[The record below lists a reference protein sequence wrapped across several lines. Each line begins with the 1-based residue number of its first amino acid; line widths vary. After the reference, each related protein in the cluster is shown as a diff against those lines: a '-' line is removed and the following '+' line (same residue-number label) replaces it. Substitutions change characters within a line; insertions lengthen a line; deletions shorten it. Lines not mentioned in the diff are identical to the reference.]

1 MLFKTFNHYFIHHP
15 IIREWTKGCK
25 EMRPFL
31 SLIVIIGIC
40 IIPMIGSCE
49 QASSS
54 QKTIS
59 QSTLKMHSG
68 NVEYEKK
75 NYDEAIKQFSE
86 GLQLSPLSPMEEL
99 WCHVMIARCHYH
111 KGNAE
116 KALEYLDSIQE
127 KFANNTS
134 IDSETSATVK
144 TRALARIYSEKPRM
158 LHSLKRYEEEL
169 AAFELSKQYW
179 VALRDESQIFS
190 GEEKQISKLEEE
202 NGIDLKIAL
211 LLEEIGRSN
220 DAAERYQHIVERY
233 KRLQTL
239 YKTESKRQDPY
250 RQYIVNVFINKKI
263 GDCLKDRSYYQKA
276 LQSYLPTITDE
287 LKKRLGNKFIEKS
300 EIQALCQ

>member
-1 MLFKTFNHYFIHHP
+1 
-15 IIREWTKGCK
+15 
-25 EMRPFL
+25 
-31 SLIVIIGIC
+31 
-40 IIPMIGSCE
+40 MIGSCE